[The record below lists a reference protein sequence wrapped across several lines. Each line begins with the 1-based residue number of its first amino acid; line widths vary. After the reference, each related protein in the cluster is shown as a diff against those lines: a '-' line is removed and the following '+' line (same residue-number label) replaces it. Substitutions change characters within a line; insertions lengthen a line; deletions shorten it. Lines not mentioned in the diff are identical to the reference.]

1 MESTKKGSKTKNVP
15 ISSVLTSVTEYTK
28 KLLEGLYSEC
38 LIHGNVSSER
48 TKILAEKI
56 KDVINVYTDT
66 TQSTQN
72 IQSSKNVQ
80 SDKKEDKTNKNNK
93 KNDKKK
99 GPIETTVNSVKSDK
113 ENIFRSSI
121 FPLRN
126 DQNPSQEVVL
136 LPLDRVVLICTTPK
150 NPAENN
156 KCVEA
161 YYQLGE
167 STFFLIFIILY

>member
-15 ISSVLTSVTEYTK
+15 NSSVLTSVTEYTK

-113 ENIFRSSI
+113 ENVFRSNI

>member
-1 MESTKKGSKTKNVP
+1 MTPTTAIEELDPKVESTKKGSKTKNVP

-66 TQSTQN
+66 TQNTQN
-72 IQSSKNVQ
+72 IQSSINVQ

-113 ENIFRSSI
+113 ENVFRSNI
-121 FPLRN
+121 FP
-126 DQNPSQEVVL
+126 
-136 LPLDRVVLICTTPK
+136 
-150 NPAENN
+150 
-156 KCVEA
+156 
-161 YYQLGE
+161 
-167 STFFLIFIILY
+167 